1 LLLRHGG
8 RHSLRHLFA
17 LLRLFFTANAY
28 YKTKSDP
35 NLTQPDSDE
44 SKALEKRE
52 EEAYEAA
59 KVIRKEMS
67 FQSNNKLHAS
77 KHTTA
82 AVDDTTVA
90 YSQPSGCGGGCLTTR
105 FAHYEVRQA
114 PIAKPDMA
122 YETWRC
128 ASTVVG
134 LTTQQK
140 LLVACLDTSCVM
152 AIIDADL
159 PTVTPVS

>member
-1 LLLRHGG
+1 MEDVTP
-8 RHSLRHLFA
+8 SA
-17 LLRLFFTANAY
+17 TY
-28 YKTKSDP
+28 
-35 NLTQPDSDE
+35 SDE